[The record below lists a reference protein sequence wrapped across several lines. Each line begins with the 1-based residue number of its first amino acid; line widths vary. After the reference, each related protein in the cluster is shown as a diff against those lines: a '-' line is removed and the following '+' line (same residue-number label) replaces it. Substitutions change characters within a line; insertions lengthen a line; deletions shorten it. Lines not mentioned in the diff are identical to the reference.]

1 MRKFSYLLTRIL
13 FLQYQLRNFFL
24 FKKLSFTAFIHPSVK
39 IEGKKFVSINDKT
52 TIKRGGWILSMK
64 IDENVPDLLIDK
76 NCDIGDYAHITCVR
90 RLVIERNVLIA
101 NKVYI
106 SDNTHKYEDI
116 LIPIKDQNILFKG
129 DVIIKEG
136 AWIGENV
143 CIIGCSIG
151 KNSIVGANSVV
162 LKDVPDYSVVSGNP
176 AKIIKRYS
184 KETNTW
190 IKEVY

>member
-1 MRKFSYLLTRIL
+1 M
-13 FLQYQLRNFFL
+13 
-24 FKKLSFTAFIHPSVK
+24 SFTAFIHPSVK